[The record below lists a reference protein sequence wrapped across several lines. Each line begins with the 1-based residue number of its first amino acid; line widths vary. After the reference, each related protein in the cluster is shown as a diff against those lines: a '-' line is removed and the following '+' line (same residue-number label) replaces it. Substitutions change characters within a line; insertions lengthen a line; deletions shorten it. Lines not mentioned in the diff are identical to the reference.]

1 MDREAAVS
9 VITSF
14 NEKLPDGVQ
23 IPKGEYETQRCRGVG
38 IKDVI
43 TPFLQVKRNI
53 KTWIGILCMCVRV
66 GEREVIFE
74 QG

>member
-14 NEKLPDGVQ
+14 NEKLPDWVQ
-23 IPKGEYETQRCRGVG
+23 IPNGEYETQRCRGVG

-53 KTWIGILCMCVRV
+53 KT
-66 GEREVIFE
+66 
-74 QG
+74 